1 MGDREEHTRVTGRS
15 PSLPRALSAHL
26 CAGVGCALGRPTLG
40 PQALDLVSLGQVPLR
55 RLLDHA
61 VTGRAGHAGLAGD
74 RGDEV
79 GVAAAYR
86 GQPELGVLP
95 DDLPT
100 AALMVALAALAEAR
114 LVYSTTYS
122 VAPVICWVAALLA
135 GDWLR
140 APAVNGTASV
150 SPTIAASAPIRS
162 FRTASSSSS
171 SSSSPERPAAPGT
184 PDGAYEGKD
193 AGPG

>member
-1 MGDREEHTRVTGRS
+1 
-15 PSLPRALSAHL
+15 
-26 CAGVGCALGRPTLG
+26 
-40 PQALDLVSLGQVPLR
+40 
-55 RLLDHA
+55 
-61 VTGRAGHAGLAGD
+61 
-74 RGDEV
+74 
-79 GVAAAYR
+79 
-86 GQPELGVLP
+86 
-95 DDLPT
+95 
-100 AALMVALAALAEAR
+100 MVALAALAEAR

-171 SSSSPERPAAPGT
+171 SPERPAAPGT